1 MSENIVAIGA
11 AVGTFGSAIGSITLI
26 WKLID
31 KAQIAIKANPNP
43 AFIKE
48 LKEHCEN
55 PQVDFLKFAANG
67 LQKSFSNSFGNSFG
81 LRFLR
86 TSAVFSLLTVIIMTL
101 FWSNIRP
108 EQYSS
113 FLEGGILSSLA
124 AICLAALFLNLLP
137 DILSLW
143 QTSIIVRSLD
153 KLQSKSK
160 SRRKIAFIVLGLFLI
175 DIVLTVLLA
184 LLVMFMYSTFHSKT
198 FSELVEAAILL
209 KATEEGS
216 FSVGIFFYTTFA
228 TTIWVG
234 LWMVASTLQLSE
246 RFWVKLIKA
255 FSFVIDSKKDPLAP
269 IFLSIK
275 TIILILVVTA
285 CFFNLQNWIAIATE
299 GLNGLFNV

>member
-31 KAQIAIKANPNP
+31 KAQKAIKANPNP
-43 AFIKE
+43 TFIKQM
-48 LKEHCEN
+48 KEHCEN
-55 PQVDFLKFAANG
+55 PHLDFLKLAANG
-67 LQKSFSNSFGNSFG
+67 LQKSFKNSFGDSFG

-108 EQYSS
+108 EQYAS

-137 DILSLW
+137 DIISLW

-153 KLQSKSK
+153 KLQNKS
-160 SRRKIAFIVLGLFLI
+160 SNRSKIAFTVLGLFLL
-175 DIVLTVLLA
+175 DIILTVLIA
-184 LLVMFMYSTFHSKT
+184 LLVMFMYSTLHSKT
-198 FSELVEAAILL
+198 FSELVETAILL
-209 KATEEGS
+209 KATDEGS

-246 RFWVKLIKA
+246 RFWVKLIKT
-255 FSFVIDSKKDPLAP
+255 FSSIVDSKKDPFAP
-269 IFLSIK
+269 IFWSIK
-275 TIILILVVTA
+275 TLILILVVTA
-285 CFFNLQNWIAIATE
+285 CFFNLQNWITIATE
-299 GLNGLFNV
+299 GLHGLFNA